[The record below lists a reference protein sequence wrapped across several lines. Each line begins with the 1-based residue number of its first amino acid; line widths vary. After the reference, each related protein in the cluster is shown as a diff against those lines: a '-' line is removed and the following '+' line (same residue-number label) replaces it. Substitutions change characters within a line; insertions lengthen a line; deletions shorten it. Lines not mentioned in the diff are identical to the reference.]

1 MNAPKQQSDKLEF
14 AQEFGRKA
22 MDIRDLEQGFGA
34 AECGTEAMAQARQEW
49 LEAYYEASVLRLP
62 YTIVRKLVRGVF
74 AEYGAGGDILRAIPE
89 RTALELALI
98 GGESYLKPVFDGAWR
113 WRVIPRNGILV
124 FARDDGGE
132 PTDVGLAESRREGRH
147 HYTLLER
154 RQVQNGLLTVTNR
167 LFRSLSANELGREVP
182 LSACAAFAGLPERFT
197 YPKPMG
203 VGLVRLATPMTNCID
218 GSAEGISVFAP
229 AMELIRALEENE
241 RLLESEFRNGA
252 SRLVVSRDMLR
263 GGQLKDELFVA
274 LDDSPE
280 TVGITVFSPELR
292 QKSFIERQQAYL
304 RLVENVIG
312 LKRGLLGEVEA
323 APRTA
328 TEITS
333 SEGEFL
339 TTLLELRAAFEGA
352 AAQAASLVAAL
363 GGPAETVELS
373 WGDNVIGN

>member
-1 MNAPKQQSDKLEF
+1 
-14 AQEFGRKA
+14 
-22 MDIRDLEQGFGA
+22 MDILNLEQGFGA
-34 AECGTEAMAQARQEW
+34 AECCSQAMRTARQAW
-49 LEAYYEASVLRLP
+49 FDSYYAASVLRLP

-74 AEYGAGGDILRAIPE
+74 AEYGAGGELARSIPARA
-89 RTALELALI
+89 ALELALI
-98 GGESYLKPVFDGAWR
+98 GGESYLKPVFDGAWH
-113 WRVIPRNGILV
+113 WRVIPRSGILV
-124 FARDDGGE
+124 FARDHAGE
-132 PTDVGLAESRREGRH
+132 PTDVGLAEMRQEGRH
-147 HYTLLER
+147 FYTLLER
-154 RQVQNGLLTVTNR
+154 RQVQNGLLTVSNR
-167 LFRSLSANELGREVP
+167 LFRSLSENELGREVP

-197 YPKPMG
+197 YSKSLGG

-218 GSAEGISVFAP
+218 GSGEGVSVFAP
-229 AMELIRALEENE
+229 AMELMRALEENE
-241 RLLESEFRNGA
+241 AQLETEFRNGM

-274 LDDSPE
+274 LDESPE
-280 TVGITVFSPELR
+280 NVGITVFSPELR

-339 TTLLELRAAFEGA
+339 TTLLELRRTFEGA
-352 AAQAASLVAAL
+352 AEQALALVAAL
-363 GGPAETVELS
+363 GGPAETADIT
-373 WGDNVIGN
+373 WGDNII